1 MIWFENDGRDK
12 DVVVSTRV
20 RLARNLEDYPFV
32 SRLDEPS
39 RREIIGRLAA
49 VYDGKNGY
57 RQIDFAALPEQ
68 ERRSYSER
76 HLVSREFAEDTCPRS
91 LFVSENDG
99 VYVMTPEEDHV
110 RIQCVMSGLELDE
123 AYRRAAAA
131 DDLLDAGTRIAY
143 SEKYGYLTHCPTNLG
158 TGMRASVMLFLPAL
172 TRAGQMR
179 SLQNQLSK
187 IGLTVR
193 GMGGEGTAADG
204 CLYQISNQIT
214 LGVSE
219 EETLKKLAD
228 VTAQIV
234 KSERELRGKVTDD
247 EKLARRDRCRRALG
261 TLLYAEVL
269 SSRELLALYAD
280 VRLGA
285 AVGDVDTKAWAI
297 DRMLFTSLP
306 ATLVTMAEK
315 KPVSALERDKC
326 RAENV
331 RLALAAE

>member
-39 RREIIGRLAA
+39 RREIIGRLKEVYGAA
-49 VYDGKNGY
+49 EGY
-57 RQIDFAALPEQ
+57 RAIDFAALPEP
-68 ERRSYSER
+68 ERLSYSER
-76 HLVSREFAEDTCPRS
+76 HLVSREFAEDTRPRF
-91 LFVSENDG
+91 LFASEADG

-110 RIQCVMSGLELDE
+110 RIQCVMAGLELDE
-123 AYRRAAAA
+123 EYRRAAAA
-131 DDLLDAGTRIAY
+131 DDLLDSGTHVAY
-143 SEKYGYLTHCPTNLG
+143 SERYGYLTHCPTNLG

-204 CLYQISNQIT
+204 SLYQISNQIT

-228 VTAQIV
+228 VTEQIV
-234 KSERELRGKVTDD
+234 KSERELRRNLTDD

-261 TLLYAEVL
+261 TLLYAEIL

-285 AVGDVDTKAWAI
+285 AVGDIDAEPWAV

-306 ATLVTMAEK
+306 ATLTVMAK
-315 KPVSALERDKC
+315 TAPTSALERDKR

-331 RLALAAE
+331 RASLSVR

>member
-49 VYDGKNGY
+49 VYGEENSY
-57 RQIDFAALPEQ
+57 RQIDFAALPEP
-68 ERRSYSER
+68 ERLSFSER
-76 HLVSREFAEDTCPRS
+76 HLVSREFAEDNRPRS
-91 LFVSENDG
+91 LFVSEDDG

-110 RIQCVMSGLELDE
+110 RIQCVMAGLELDE

-131 DDLLDAGTRIAY
+131 DDLLDSGTRVAY
-143 SEKYGYLTHCPTNLG
+143 SERYGYLTHCPTNLG

-204 CLYQISNQIT
+204 CLYQVSNQIT

-219 EETLKKLAD
+219 EETLKKLTD
-228 VTAQIV
+228 VVSQVV
-234 KSERELRGKVTDD
+234 KSERELRAAATDD
-247 EKLARRDRCRRALG
+247 EKLARRDRTRRALG
-261 TLLYAEVL
+261 TLLYAEIL

-285 AVGDVDTKAWAI
+285 AVGDVDTAAWAI

-306 ATLVTMAEK
+306 ATLVTMAAEK
-315 KPVSALERDKC
+315 PTSALERDRC
-326 RAENV
+326 RAEHV
-331 RLALAAE
+331 RASIGAR